1 MWNNA
6 ASILRKI
13 WTSMMFSQPSNA
25 DKEGGSLQ
33 SKIDKTLSGF
43 IDQLFSQRARFAL
56 PFPGPRGGAM
66 VSDPKTADEILRAP
80 AQFTKNFKLLLAL
93 GHSRF
98 TTNEAEWKL
107 RHELTQR
114 YYARAGTALNRE
126 KVAEVYRR
134 RFAGCESANPS
145 AITRALLAASTEIFH
160 DAFGC
165 AIAIEPMLSFFDR
178 LRDVLKR
185 LQYFSLISPSPSE
198 RSALEQQAQWISQQ
212 YQTEIER
219 SATLK
224 ALIAQFQAQA
234 QIRTGDFRAVDEFMM
249 NFFAAIETTA
259 ATLSTAID
267 RLGVYQDAQ
276 ERLFSEIVADDAFPQ
291 LECFINETLRYYP
304 PVPALFRQVASD
316 AQIEGLRLKAGGVII
331 ISIIGVHHH
340 PTYWK
345 EPDVFDYT
353 RTEFV
358 ENTYDRRAFIPFASG
373 IRSCGGVKLAKL
385 ELSEGLKAFI
395 RRFIVKRQGKD
406 ISFDYTIAMRPKS
419 WDRVEIRR
427 R

>member
-43 IDQLFSQRARFAL
+43 IDQLFLQRRRSAL
-56 PFPGPRGGAM
+56 PGPRGGVI

-80 AQFTKNFKLLLAL
+80 EQFPKNFGLLVAVV
-93 GHSRF
+93 HSRF
-98 TTNEAEWKL
+98 STNAAEWEW
-107 RHELTQR
+107 RRQLTQR
-114 YYARAGTALNRE
+114 YYAGASKVLNRE

-134 RFAGCESANPS
+134 RFADCESTNPS
-145 AITRALLAASTEIFH
+145 AITRALLAASTEIFLN
-160 DAFGC
+160 AFGC
-165 AIAIEPMLSFFDR
+165 TIEIEPMLSFFDR
-178 LRDVLKR
+178 ARDVLKR
-185 LQYFSLISPSPSE
+185 LQYFSLIAPSPSE

-212 YQTEIER
+212 YLAEIER

-224 ALIAQFQAQA
+224 ALMSQFQAQA
-234 QIRTGDFRAVDEFMM
+234 QFRTADFRAADEFMM
-249 NFFAAIETTA
+249 NFFAGVETTA
-259 ATLSTAID
+259 ATLGTAID

-276 ERLFSEIVADDAFPQ
+276 ERLFSEIVADDGFPQ

-304 PVPALFRQVASD
+304 PVPLLIRQVASD
-316 AQIEGLRLKAGGVII
+316 TQIEGLRLKTGGVIN
-331 ISIIGVHHH
+331 ISLIGVHHH

-353 RTEFV
+353 RAEFV

-373 IRSCGGVKLAKL
+373 IRSCAGVNLARL

-395 RRFIVKRQGKD
+395 RRFTVKRQGKD